1 MKHRR
6 SGCAAACLFVLA
18 VYAASAHAQGT
29 ARSMD
34 FEQSI
39 RVAGMGG
46 AGAAIA
52 WGGTSAWGNPAT
64 LAFARGLAWEET
76 RTQLVPGLASDVWLL
91 TERMTA
97 GFGGVGVSWS
107 GQPGGV
113 GGLRLDYGV
122 SEGTD
127 GSGGST
133 GTFGSYE
140 QVRAWG
146 FGVSV
151 ATLADRLGRRTGER
165 SLARYGDLA
174 FGENF
179 KECTVA
185 LAPDALSGAARAR
198 NHDWGVL
205 ARLSP
210 SALLR
215 HGRDGAWDADVA
227 IAHSVLNA
235 GNELFVFL
243 NEDQASPPTRFR
255 RTGVAA
261 TASLAQPAALR
272 EAFAHQPVLSALGP
286 IVRVTLSIDHEAIVT
301 GPGFEVDRN
310 GAELSF
316 LGVFD
321 VRHGHVDDP
330 TGEIVGDTRGYGFR
344 VPLGRF
350 AEVRWDH
357 ATVPQA
363 RDSGLPDVTRR
374 GWSMWVN
381 PAEVWRQN
389 RGSRP

>member
-6 SGCAAACLFVLA
+6 FSSAVVCACVLVSLA
-18 VYAASAHAQGT
+18 TRVHAQGT

-39 RVAGMGG
+39 RIAGMGG
-46 AGAAIA
+46 AGAAVS
-52 WGGTSAWGNPAT
+52 WGETSPWGNPAT
-64 LAFARGLAWEET
+64 LAFASGWGWEES

-113 GGLRLDYGV
+113 GGLRLDYGL

-127 GSGGST
+127 ESGGST
-133 GTFGSYE
+133 GAFGSYE

-146 FGVSV
+146 FGVSA
-151 ATLADRLGRRTGER
+151 ATLADRLGKRTSER
-165 SLARYGDLA
+165 SLARYGDVA
-174 FGENF
+174 FGETF

-185 LAPDALSGAARAR
+185 LAPDALSGTARAK

-205 ARLSP
+205 ARVSP

-227 IAHSVLNA
+227 LAHSVLNA
-235 GNELFVFL
+235 GDELFVFL
-243 NEDQASPPTRFR
+243 NEDQGAPASRFR

-261 TASLAQPAALR
+261 TASLAQPRALQA
-272 EAFAHQPVLSALGP
+272 AFAHVPILSGLGP
-286 IVRVTLSIDHEAIVT
+286 IVRVTVSFDHEALVT
-301 GPGFEVDRN
+301 GSGFEVDRS
-310 GAELSF
+310 GQELSLF
-316 LGVFD
+316 GVFD
-321 VRHGHVDDP
+321 VRRGHVNDP
-330 TGEIVGDTRGYGFR
+330 TSELVGDTRGYGFR
-344 VPLGRF
+344 VPLGRI
-350 AEVRWDH
+350 AAVRWDH

-381 PAEVWRQN
+381 PAEVWRRN
-389 RGSRP
+389 GGN